1 MKDNTF
7 IGATG
12 IDWNAIITGALTL
25 GTVYLGSR
33 KPKPDQSGGGS
44 YTPPPPGM
52 SNTTKTLLIGGG
64 VVAAGLLIYAIT
76 KKK

>member
-7 IGATG
+7 IGATS

-44 YTPPPPGM
+44 YTPPPGM